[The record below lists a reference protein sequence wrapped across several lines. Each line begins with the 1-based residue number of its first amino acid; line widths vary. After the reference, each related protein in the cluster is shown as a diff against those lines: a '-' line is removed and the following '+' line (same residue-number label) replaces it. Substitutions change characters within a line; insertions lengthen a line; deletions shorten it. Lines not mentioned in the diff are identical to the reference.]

1 MKTKS
6 LLLLLWVLLSCMT
19 AWGQRDLNFKDV
31 TTDLNVF
38 SGKDDEAGMVFSC
51 PTSIPLTFE
60 SSHDKEVDVYQ
71 TEVKGDNTVYYIRFQ
86 VGRKYRGR
94 KLTVIT
100 SDFNPLVFTVDLAPK
115 ELKQYSLFDPD
126 AAFVYGC
133 YYEYRKR
140 GADYFQEGMY
150 PEAREQYATAKECSD
165 CPEDSDLDSR
175 IADIDS
181 ISSYLSQAERYSEIL
196 DYTQAS
202 SLYLKILLL
211 NPGDKAVQAKR
222 LATEYQYSADCNRY
236 ANSAETY
243 YDDGDYEKA
252 LELYQKVLDLNCFN
266 SVVATERI
274 ALIQRKLNSRKQRA
288 TALTY
293 ELGTTTPVGFSI
305 GSYKNKRFGGYFS
318 LAFHPDVFKAAR
330 KEYDETKDFE
340 ADVSFG
346 WTTTLVSKIPVW
358 LFFGPGY
365 TLNGEYLPELDK
377 DGLPTDE
384 MKFKMYHAIS
394 PELGLLGKWKM
405 FVLRY
410 TFQYRFALSKD
421 YDDKIKKTRHS
432 FGIGVCF

>member
-6 LLLLLWVLLSCMT
+6 LLLLWVLLSCMT

-150 PEAREQYATAKECSD
+150 AEAREQYATAKECSD
-165 CPEDSDLDSR
+165 CPADSDLDNR

-181 ISSYLSQAERYSEIL
+181 ISSYLSQAERYKEIL

-202 SLYLKILLL
+202 SFYLKILLL
-211 NPGDKAVQAKR
+211 NPGDKAVQAQR

-266 SVVATERI
+266 AVVATERI

-288 TALTY
+288 TVLNY
-293 ELGTTTPVGFSI
+293 EFGTTTPIGISI
-305 GSYKNKRFGGYFS
+305 GTYKNRRFGGYFT
-318 LAFHPDVFKAAR
+318 LAFHPDVFKAIR

-340 ADVSFG
+340 ADISFG

-365 TLNGEYLPELDK
+365 TLNGEFLPKLDEN
-377 DGLPTDE
+377 DQPTDE

-394 PELGLLGKWKM
+394 PELGLLGKWK
-405 FVLRY
+405 FLVLRY
-410 TFQYRFALSKD
+410 TFQYRFAFSKD
-421 YDDKIKKTRHS
+421 YEDKIKKTKHS